1 MAYHRVE
8 VRNLSLFHL
17 GQVFRGTNFAMSSVF
32 RRTLDV
38 LRANFEARLSTW
50 ETRAEERQ
58 QRSDRGEDSNPSEGR
73 DAHRTG
79 VDPDLAR
86 YYSNLEVPYGSD
98 LETVRESW
106 KRLVRKYHPDLH
118 GVDPERQAVAT
129 ELVKG
134 LNHAFEEI
142 RTHLKHTT

>member
-1 MAYHRVE
+1 
-8 VRNLSLFHL
+8 
-17 GQVFRGTNFAMSSVF
+17 MSSVF
-32 RRTLDV
+32 RRTLDL
-38 LRANFEARLSTW
+38 LRANLDARLSTW
-50 ETRAEERQ
+50 EARAKERRQ
-58 QRSDRGEDSNPSEGR
+58 SGGGQRHDRRPGDADPAGAQGTPSTGEDL
-73 DAHRTG
+73 
-79 VDPDLAR
+79 VLAR

-134 LNHAFEEI
+134 LNHAFEQL
-142 RTHLKHTT
+142 RKHLENKT